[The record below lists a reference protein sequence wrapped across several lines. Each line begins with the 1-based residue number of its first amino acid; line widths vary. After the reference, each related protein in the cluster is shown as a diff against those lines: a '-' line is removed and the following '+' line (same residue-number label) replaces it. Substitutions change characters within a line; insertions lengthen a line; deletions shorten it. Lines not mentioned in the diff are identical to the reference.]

1 MERSENVRKFQKVKK
16 RENKKRILGLKFG
29 WSLSRG
35 WATTA
40 YVYVLFIYFFPKKQ
54 KNILQLINS

>member
-40 YVYVLFIYFFPKKQ
+40 YVYLLFFFFQ
-54 KNILQLINS
+54 KNKKHPTAYQ

>member
-40 YVYVLFIYFFPKKQ
+40 YVYVLFFFFSKKT
-54 KNILQLINS
+54 KNILLLINS